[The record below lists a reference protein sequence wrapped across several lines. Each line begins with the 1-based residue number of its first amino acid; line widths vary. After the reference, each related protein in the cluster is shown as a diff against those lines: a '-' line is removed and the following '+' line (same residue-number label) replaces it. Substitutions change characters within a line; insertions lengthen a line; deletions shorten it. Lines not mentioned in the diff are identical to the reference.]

1 MAAFRATNAGRVT
14 GATEPTPNSQSAA
27 SAVPVVATVKPPAV
41 GLARVLPGAVPFKE
55 GNINDT
61 YRALIELSDGSTI
74 GAIVKD
80 LEAKELANE
89 LFAAVLADAL
99 DLPVPRAF
107 LAAVDPGDLAVTKG
121 PANTDGDRL
130 VFASADVAV
139 PNVFVRY
146 SADPSSIDAL
156 LGGLTAWPNL
166 GRLYGF
172 DSWIANVDRHAGNL
186 LFGSGGEA
194 WLIDHG
200 WSFTG
205 RPNWTVAEL
214 DAKAEYQHRLT
225 EWLTDRLTQGGKE
238 MRAKQAAGLESDLPA
253 LDLLDAINASMATT
267 LLSTADVAA
276 VVKFL
281 RDRISQVAYYSN
293 KALKVPTIV

>member
-1 MAAFRATNAGRVT
+1 MTDAAA
-14 GATEPTPNSQSAA
+14 PTPEGA
-27 SAVPVVATVKPPAV
+27 PVVTPSAPFIAATKAPAV
-41 GLARVLPGAVPFKE
+41 GLARVLPGAVAFKE

-61 YRALIELSDGSTI
+61 YRALIELADGTTI

-80 LEAKELANE
+80 LDAKELANE

-99 DLPVPRAF
+99 DLPVPKAF

-121 PANTDGDRL
+121 PANSDGDRL

-146 SADPSSIDAL
+146 SADPSSSDAL
-156 LGGLTAWPNL
+156 LGALTAWPNL

-205 RPNWTVAEL
+205 PNWTPAEL
-214 DAKAEYQHRLT
+214 DAKADHRHRLS
-225 EWLTDRLTQGGKE
+225 EWLTDRLTTGGKE
-238 MRAKQAAGLESDLPA
+238 MRAKQAAGLECDLPA
-253 LDLLDAINASMATT
+253 LDLLDAMNASMAGA
-267 LLSTADVAA
+267 LLSTSDGAA
-276 VVKFL
+276 VIKFL
-281 RDRISQVAYYSN
+281 RDRIGQVAFYSN

>member
-1 MAAFRATNAGRVT
+1 MTDAS
-14 GATEPTPNSQSAA
+14 EPTPDGAPPVKT
-27 SAVPVVATVKPPAV
+27 AVALIGAPKLPAI
-41 GLARVLPGAVPFKE
+41 GLARVLPGAVAFNE

-61 YRALIELSDGSTI
+61 YRALIELADGTTI

-89 LFAAVLADAL
+89 LLAAILADAL
-99 DLPVPRAF
+99 ELPVPKAF

-121 PANTDGDRL
+121 PANSDGDRL

-146 SADPSSIDAL
+146 SENPSSSDAL
-156 LGGLTAWPNL
+156 LGALTAWPNL

-205 RPNWTVAEL
+205 PSWTAADL
-214 DAKAEYQHRLT
+214 DAKAEYRHRLS
-225 EWLTDRLTQGGKE
+225 EWLTDRLTEGGKE
-238 MRAKQAAGLESDLPA
+238 MRAKQAANLESDLPS
-253 LDLLDAINASMATT
+253 LDLVDAMNASMASA
-267 LLSTADVAA
+267 LISAGDAAA
-276 VVKFL
+276 VIKFL
-281 RDRISQVAYYSN
+281 GDRVAQVAFYSN